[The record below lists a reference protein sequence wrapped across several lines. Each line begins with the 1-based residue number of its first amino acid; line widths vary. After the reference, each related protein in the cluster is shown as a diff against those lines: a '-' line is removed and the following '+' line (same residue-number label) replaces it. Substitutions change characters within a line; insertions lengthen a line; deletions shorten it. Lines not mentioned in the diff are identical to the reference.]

1 MMFQGVFRYLLT
13 QGEKR
18 TGVKLDYA
26 RKIAAQD
33 TGLFMR
39 YGKIFGFLDPNKH
52 VPVAAY
58 HVARLCGALS
68 ADCGTCVEA
77 ELNIAH
83 QAGVDGELLSAV
95 LERRFEDLP
104 VELSAVAKLSSAV
117 TNFRDDS
124 ESREMVIQHYG
135 ESGLIELSF
144 AMNGAALLP
153 GVKRAMGF
161 ATACDIETMRRMAAR
176 SDG

>member
-1 MMFQGVFRYLLT
+1 MLKAVFRYLLT

-26 RKIAAQD
+26 RKIAAED
-33 TGLFMR
+33 PGLFMR
-39 YGKIFGFLDPNKH
+39 YGKVFAFLDPNKH
-52 VPVAAY
+52 VPAVAY

-68 ADCGTCVEA
+68 ADCGSCVEA
-77 ELNIAH
+77 EVNLAQNAR
-83 QAGVDGELLSAV
+83 VDSKVISTV
-95 LERRFEDLP
+95 LAQRFDDLP
-104 VELSAVAKLSSAV
+104 MELSAVARLSSAV
-117 TNFRDDS
+117 TKTRDDA
-124 ESREMVIQHYG
+124 EAREIIVRHYG

-161 ATACDIETMRRMAAR
+161 ATACDIEVMRRMAER
-176 SDG
+176 SGD